1 MKIILKESVEALGQA
16 GDIVTVKP
24 GYGRNYLIPKGIGVL
39 ATKSSVQATNNEL
52 EAKAMKEAKSKQ
64 ELQLVADKLNSIKLS
79 FSLKSGEDDKLFGS
93 VTTQMISNELDSKG
107 FTIDKKYISLEE
119 PIKTLGN
126 YFAKVDFGSN
136 IEARIKLKVV
146 SEEK

>member
-1 MKIILKESVEALGQA
+1 MKIILKESVETLGEA
-16 GDIVTVKP
+16 GDIITVKP
-24 GYGRNYLIPKGIGVL
+24 GYGRNYLIPQGLGVL
-39 ATKSSVQATNNEL
+39 ATKSSIQATENEL
-52 EAKAMKEAKSKQ
+52 EAKAMKEAKTQK

-93 VTTQMISNELDSKG
+93 VTTQMIASELDSKG
-107 FTIDKKYISLEE
+107 FSVDKKYISLEE

-126 YFAKVDFGSN
+126 YFAKVDFGSG
-136 IEARIKLKVV
+136 IEARIKLKVI

>member
-1 MKIILKESVEALGQA
+1 MKIILKESVERLGEA
-16 GDIVTVKP
+16 GDIITVKP
-24 GYGRNYLIPKGIGVL
+24 GYGRNYLIPQGLGVL
-39 ATKSSVQATNNEL
+39 ATKSSIQATENEL
-52 EAKAMKEAKSKQ
+52 EAKAMKEAKTQK

-93 VTTQMISNELDSKG
+93 VTTQMISSELDSKG
-107 FTIDKKYISLEE
+107 FSVDKKYISLEE

-126 YFAKVDFGSN
+126 YFAKIDFGSS
-136 IEARIKLKVV
+136 IEARIKLKVI

>member
-1 MKIILKESVEALGQA
+1 MKIILKESVETLGEA
-16 GDIVTVKP
+16 GDIITVKP
-24 GYGRNYLIPKGIGVL
+24 GYGRNYLIPQGLGVL
-39 ATKSSVQATNNEL
+39 ATKSSIQATENEL
-52 EAKAMKEAKSKQ
+52 EAKAMKEAKTQK

-93 VTTQMISNELDSKG
+93 VTTQMISSELDSKG
-107 FTIDKKYISLEE
+107 FSVDKKYISLEE

-126 YFAKVDFGSN
+126 YFAKVDFGSG
-136 IEARIKLKVV
+136 IEARIKLKVI

>member
-1 MKIILKESVEALGQA
+1 MKIILKESVETLGEA
-16 GDIVTVKP
+16 GDIINVKP
-24 GYGRNYLIPKGIGVL
+24 GYGRNYLIPQGLGVL
-39 ATKSSVQATNNEL
+39 ATKSSIQATENEL
-52 EAKAMKEAKSKQ
+52 EAKAMKAAKTQK

-93 VTTQMISNELDSKG
+93 VTTQMISSELDSKG
-107 FTIDKKYISLEE
+107 FSVDKKYISLEE

-126 YFAKVDFGSN
+126 YFAKIDFGSS
-136 IEARIKLKVV
+136 IEARIKLKVI

>member
-1 MKIILKESVEALGQA
+1 MKA
-16 GDIVTVKP
+16 
-24 GYGRNYLIPKGIGVL
+24 
-39 ATKSSVQATNNEL
+39 
-52 EAKAMKEAKSKQ
+52 AKTQK

-93 VTTQMISNELDSKG
+93 VTTQMISSELDSKG
-107 FTIDKKYISLEE
+107 FSVDKKYISLEE

-126 YFAKVDFGSN
+126 YFAKIDFGSS
-136 IEARIKLKVV
+136 IEARIKLKVI